1 MARIKAHFDGRVFVP
16 DELVQLPAGKSVS
29 VDLGDNGAGEMSS
42 RPEDQLAKFRRL
54 FVGSLNVPPL
64 PDEALR
70 RESIYR
76 DDV

>member
-1 MARIKAHFDGRVFVP
+1 MTRIKAHYDGRVFVP
-16 DELVQLPAGKSVS
+16 DEPVQLPPGKPVS
-29 VDLGDNGAGEMSS
+29 VDVEENGTSEVPT

-54 FVGSLNVPPL
+54 FVGSLDVPPL